1 MRHNDFLKKKKIPA
15 TSKYKIEKANELEWV
30 IALIIVALTSGH
42 SYQVGQ
48 PWLEP
53 IQLSLPQLLCVG

>member
-1 MRHNDFLKKKKIPA
+1 MRHKIPA

-42 SYQVGQ
+42 SYQVCQ
-48 PWLEP
+48 PWLES
-53 IQLSLPQLLCVG
+53 IQLSLPRLLCVG